1 MPNPNMNRPRS
12 SGLMMFLVLVFL
24 ILGAFTLFSPNG
36 MPTNSSEVSISQ
48 FVQDVNEGKLLKV
61 TIDGNKVLGE
71 NEAGEN
77 FRAILPEGTTLR
89 DVGIDVN
96 ESSAEI
102 SYKDLTTER
111 IIGGILTSLLPIIL
125 ILLLLFFMLR
135 QAQGSANSAFSFG
148 QSRARLHDKT
158 KNKTTFKDVAGAEEA
173 KEDLADVVDFLK
185 NPKKYQKMGAKIP
198 KGVLLYGAPG
208 TGKTLLARAV
218 AGEADVPF
226 FTISGSEF
234 VEMFVGV
241 GASRVRDLFKK
252 AKRSSPSII
261 YIDEI
266 DAVGRQ
272 RGSGMGG
279 GHDEREQTLNQI
291 LTEMD
296 GFEEDANVIVVAST
310 NRPDVLDPALLR
322 PGRFDRRVVIDRP
335 SIKEREAILKV
346 HSRKKPLAKDVNL
359 STVAKKTPGFTG
371 ADLENL
377 LNEAAILS
385 AKKSMK
391 EIHMAEVNESI
402 EKVTLGPQKR
412 ATRLNDYEKELT
424 AYHELGHAVVGLL
437 HPHCDPVHKISIISR
452 GMALGVTWFLPQEDV
467 KLQAKIKFEQEIRSL
482 LGGRAAEEVF
492 YGKENVTTGAS
503 NDLERA
509 SQIARDMVT
518 HYGMTDA
525 IGHMVLETKK
535 NVFLGRDLG
544 EEKNYSDETAQAVDA
559 AVRKIIDDA
568 YTDTVAMVKKHKALM
583 EEMCKD
589 LLKKEELSEEEFLA
603 YFKKKKI
610 TVPTKIGVERAK
622 NGSK

>member
-1 MPNPNMNRPRS
+1 MRRS
-12 SGLMMFLVLVFL
+12 NGFLTLLIVLLFGFGLFSML
-24 ILGAFTLFSPNG
+24 SPNG
-36 MPTNSSEVSISQ
+36 MPAGAEELS
-48 FVQDVNEGKLLKV
+48 V
-61 TIDGNKVLGE
+61 TQLIERAKTGEIDTIKKDGNRLISE
-71 NEAGEN
+71 DS
-77 FRAILPEGTTLR
+77 EGQAFTTVIPMGDSLR
-89 DVGIDVN
+89 DLGLLEENIQAVVTVEDN
-96 ESSAEI
+96 
-102 SYKDLTTER
+102 TTENL
-111 IIGGILTSLLPIIL
+111 IAGLLWQVVPFVL
-125 ILLLLFFMLR
+125 ILFLLFFFLR
-135 QAQGSANSAFSFG
+135 QAQGSANNAFSFG

-158 KNKTTFKDVAGAEEA
+158 KNKTTFKDVAGAQEA

-185 NPKKYQKMGAKIP
+185 NPKKYEKMGAKIP
-198 KGVLLYGAPG
+198 RGVLLYGAPG

-226 FTISGSEF
+226 FSISGSEF

-252 AKRSSPSII
+252 AKRSAPSIVF
-261 YIDEI
+261 IDEI

-296 GFEEDANVIVVAST
+296 GFEVGTNVIVIAST
-310 NRPDVLDPALLR
+310 NRPDVLDPALMR

-335 SIKEREAILKV
+335 SVEEREAILKV
-346 HSRKKPLAKDVNL
+346 HVKKKPLAKSVKLNEI
-359 STVAKKTPGFTG
+359 ARKTPGFTG

-377 LNEAAILS
+377 LNEAAILA
-385 AKKSMK
+385 AKRNHKEISQK
-391 EIHMAEVNESI
+391 EIHEAI
-402 EKVTLGPQKR
+402 EKVTLGPEKR
-412 ATRLNDYEKELT
+412 ASRLNDYEKELT
-424 AYHELGHAVVGLL
+424 AFHELGHAVVGALL
-437 HPHCDPVHKISIISR
+437 PHCDPVHKISVISR
-452 GMALGVTWFLPQEDV
+452 GMALGVTWFLPPEDV
-467 KLQAKIKFEQEIRSL
+467 KLQSKIKFEQEIRSL

-492 YGKENVTTGAS
+492 YGNEHVTTGAS

-544 EEKNYSDETAQAVDA
+544 EEKNYSDVTAQEVDK

-568 YTDTVAMVKKHKALM
+568 YAETVAIVKKHKGLM
-583 EEMCKD
+583 EEICKD
-589 LLKKEELSEEEFLA
+589 LLRKEEILEEEFLD
-603 YFKKKKI
+603 YFKQHKIEVPKKI
-610 TVPTKIGVERAK
+610 SVERAK
-622 NGSK
+622 